1 MAINGTPAMSWG
13 DFLNI
18 PDGTQVLNH
27 SWDQCVALVNLYNEG
42 VLGGGFVQTPNAIG
56 WWDNKNVANVHGF
69 ERVASNPQVG
79 DIGIAS
85 FGLYDS
91 VNGHI
96 FVVTRAWDG
105 TTFGTMEQNGGARY
119 VARYNR
125 TMANVDGFLRPINQ
139 SAITS
144 APAAAPVSSRGDRVA
159 AEGNDWTY
167 WIPSTQDQA
176 TVQVGLTLA
185 GTYSGPLDGNLTS
198 DASVRAIKLVAGN
211 FGFFDLRFFDGQMN
225 KNLCH
230 GILLMA
236 QAHGGYT
243 GRMDFQIDG
252 HVWAAF
258 DSAIRATAPAPVT
271 PPPIVPVDV
280 PVVDSTEPVIEP
292 VVEPV
297 VETPI
302 VDLPIVEVVEDTP
315 VEPVTP
321 TATGTPL
328 PKEKYVMSAEESAKQ
343 YEQIAALPAADLGA
357 IIKSSKNR
365 MIAYSIFALVSMI
378 VTNAS
383 VAYAA
388 LETPFPAWLIVSVSV
403 IGNLS
408 VPFAALAV
416 ANARSANAKS

>member
-27 SWDQCVALVNLYNEG
+27 GWSECVALANLFNEG
-42 VLGGGFVQTPNAIG
+42 VLQGGFVVTPNALG
-56 WWDNKNVANVHGF
+56 WWFNANVASVHGF
-69 ERVASNPQVG
+69 SRVADNPQVG
-79 DIGIAS
+79 DIFIAS
-85 FGLYDS
+85 AGLYDAT
-91 VNGHI
+91 NGHI
-96 FVVTRAWDG
+96 GIVVRAWDG

-119 VARYNR
+119 VAGYNR

-144 APAAAPVSSRGDRVA
+144 APAAAPVSSQGDRIA
-159 AEGNDWTY
+159 AEGSDWTY
-167 WIPSTQDQA
+167 WVPASGDQVS
-176 TVQVGLTLA
+176 VQTGLGVA
-185 GTYSGPLDGNLTS
+185 GYPVTLDGNLAS
-198 DASVRAIKLVAGN
+198 DESVRAIKLLTGK
-211 FGFFDLRFFDGQMN
+211 FGFFDLRYFDGSPS
-225 KNLCH
+225 KNLCYA
-230 GILLMA
+230 ILLMA

-258 DSAIRATAPAPVT
+258 DSAIRATAPAPVV
-271 PPPIVPVDV
+271 VPV
-280 PVVDSTEPVIEP
+280 PVVPPVVKPEPVAVPEETPEP
-292 VVEPV
+292 VVEPDPV
-297 VETPI
+297 IETIPEEKK
-302 VDLPIVEVVEDTP
+302 VMTPEEV
-315 VEPVTP
+315 
-321 TATGTPL
+321 
-328 PKEKYVMSAEESAKQ
+328 
-343 YEQIAALPAADLGA
+343 AAQKTQVAAMPAADLGA

-416 ANARSANAKS
+416 ANAKSANTVN